1 MDRHLTMDR
10 YLNSFIAHQQVG
22 AGGMPPAAALNMPPQ
37 DLRHL
42 PAPQAALRSTAA
54 VLYARFILITTT
66 LGVSTYGIY
75 QMLQVVRFASMTL
88 LQGLMIFFFA
98 VSLSWIAFA
107 AGSVLAGA
115 SKRRDAAPQAGTND
129 EARQDAHVG
138 AVGMAANTSRT
149 ALVMPIYNEDP
160 VRTTAALQ
168 AMAEALEAIAANRHF
183 EIVVLSDS
191 TNADAWI
198 RETAALAVLRA
209 ALTSIMPVWYRRRW
223 KNIARKSGN
232 LEDFVTRWGGRYN
245 HMIVLDADSLIDAPT
260 LLRLVQVMESD
271 PALGILQTAPQLIC
285 ARTFFGRLQQFA
297 ACVYGPVI
305 TRGLA
310 AWSGDSANYWGHN
323 AIIRMTAF
331 AQNCGLP
338 MLEGRQPFGGHVLS
352 HDFVEAALMRRAGW
366 KVCMATDCGGSWEES
381 PPSLIDVAIR
391 DRRWA
396 QGNLQ
401 HMKIVGAAGLKFTS
415 RLHLGIGIMS
425 YLSSPLWLLM
435 LGVGFALAVQSHL
448 IRPEYFN
455 HDFQL
460 FPTWPRFDVE
470 LMMTLF
476 WFSMIV
482 LMIPKTLG
490 LIRALLSKRIR
501 RGGGGLI
508 GVTASFLLETVLSAL
523 YAPILML
530 VQSRH
535 VFEVLMGRDSGWKPQ
550 RRDAGGTTWSDAWN
564 FHKRHMFLSCVT
576 AVIVWFLSPPLL
588 AWLSPALLGLFLA
601 VPLSRASGSEA
612 IGRVLSR
619 VALLRTPE
627 ELEQP
632 ALIARRIE
640 LIAQAQALPDDG
652 LRYLARNREARLTH
666 INGNLS
672 RPTDPRGQPNPH
684 TFTAEQKLIDA
695 RSLDEALGWLTPL
708 ERVEVAGDARLLNQL
723 ALLPDG
729 QRPAFL
735 I

>member
-1 MDRHLTMDR
+1 MDRHL
-10 YLNSFIAHQQVG
+10 NSAVAYQHVG
-22 AGGMPPAAALNMPPQ
+22 GSGGMPPEARLGMLPQ
-37 DLRHL
+37 DLRYK
-42 PAPQAALRSTAA
+42 PSRRTRERSTAA
-54 VLYARFILITTT
+54 VSFARFILVAIT

-88 LQGLMIFFFA
+88 LQGTMIFFFA
-98 VSLSWIAFA
+98 VSLGWIAFA

-115 SKRRDAAPQAGTND
+115 SKRRDPTGRAGPASDSPGHAGTP
-129 EARQDAHVG
+129 R
-138 AVGMAANTSRT
+138 TSPDGSLT

-160 VRTTAALQ
+160 VRTTAALR
-168 AMAEALEAIAANRHF
+168 AMAEALKDIEASSLF

-191 TNADAWI
+191 TNADSWI
-198 RETAALAVLRA
+198 RETAAIHRLR
-209 ALTSIMPVWYRRRW
+209 TSLLSVMPVWYRRRW
-223 KNIARKSGN
+223 KNVARKSGN
-232 LEDFVTRWGGRYN
+232 LEDFVTRWGGRYD

-260 LLRLVQVMESD
+260 LLRLVQVMLAD
-271 PALGILQTAPQLIC
+271 PALGILQTAPQLIG

-310 AWSGDSANYWGHN
+310 AWSGDSCNYWGHN

-338 MLEGRQPFGGHVLS
+338 ILKGRKPFGGHVLS
-352 HDFVEAALMRRAGW
+352 HDFVEAALMRRGGW
-366 KVCMATDCGGSWEES
+366 KIRMATDFGGSWEES

-401 HMKIVGAAGLKFTS
+401 HMKIIGAAGLSFTS

-435 LGVGFALAVQSHL
+435 LGVGFALSVQSHL

-476 WFSMIV
+476 WFSMVV
-482 LMIPKTLG
+482 LLIPKMLG
-490 LIRALLSKRIR
+490 LTRALLSRRIR
-501 RGGGGLI
+501 RGGGGVI
-508 GVTASFLLETVLSAL
+508 GIVASFVLETILSAL
-523 YAPILML
+523 YAPILMI

-535 VFEVLMGRDSGWKPQ
+535 VFEVFMGRDSGWKPQ
-550 RRDAGGTTWSDAWN
+550 RRDGGGTSWSDAWE
-564 FHKRHMFLSCVT
+564 FHKRHMLLSCMT
-576 AVIVWFLSPPLL
+576 AAIVYFLSPSLL
-588 AWLSPALLGLFLA
+588 AWVSPALLGLIFA
-601 VPLSRASGSEA
+601 VPLSRASGSESFGLA
-612 IGRVLSR
+612 LSKI
-619 VALLRTPE
+619 ALLRTPE
-627 ELEQP
+627 EVETP
-632 ALIARRIE
+632 ALVMRRRE
-640 LIAQAQALPDDG
+640 LIAHAQELPEDG
-652 LRYLARNREARLTH
+652 LRYLARDREARVAH
-666 INGNLS
+666 IDDNLP
-672 RPTDPRGQPNPH
+672 RPTEPRGMPDPH
-684 TFTAEQKLIDA
+684 AFTAEQKLIDA
-695 RSLDEALGWLTPL
+695 RSLDEVLQWLTPI
-708 ERVEVAGDARLLNQL
+708 ERVEVAGNARLLNQL
-723 ALLPDG
+723 ALLPDAQPPG
-729 QRPAFL
+729 FT

>member
-1 MDRHLTMDR
+1 M
-10 YLNSFIAHQQVG
+10 NSALAYESVG
-22 AGGMPPAAALNMPPQ
+22 SSGGMPAAAPLRMLPQ
-37 DLRHL
+37 DLRYK
-42 PAPQAALRSTAA
+42 PSGRIRERSTLA
-54 VLYARFILITTT
+54 VLYARFILIATA

-75 QMLQVVRFASMTL
+75 QMLQVVRFANMTV

-98 VSLSWIAFA
+98 VSLGWIAFA

-115 SKRRDAAPQAGTND
+115 SKRRDTAPSTLPEN
-129 EARQDAHVG
+129 
-138 AVGMAANTSRT
+138 SLT

-168 AMAEALEAIAANRHF
+168 AMAEALAAIKVNSWF

-191 TNADAWI
+191 TRADPWI
-198 RETAALAVLRA
+198 RETAAIHALRA
-209 ALTSIMPVWYRRRW
+209 SLAAVMPVWYRRRW
-223 KNIARKSGN
+223 ANVARKSGN
-232 LEDFVTRWGGRYN
+232 LEDFVTRWGGRYE

-260 LLRLVQVMESD
+260 LLRLVLAMHAD
-271 PALGILQTAPQLIC
+271 PALGILQTSPQLIG

-305 TRGLA
+305 TRGVA
-310 AWSGDSANYWGHN
+310 AWSGDSGNYWGHN
-323 AIIRMTAF
+323 AIIRMRAF
-331 AQNCGLP
+331 AEHCGLP
-338 MLEGRQPFGGHVLS
+338 VLKGRQPFGGHVLS
-352 HDFVEAALMRRAGW
+352 HDFVEAALMRRGGW
-366 KVCMATDCGGSWEES
+366 KVRMATDYGGSWEES

-401 HMKIVGAAGLKFTS
+401 HLKIIGTTGLRFTS

-435 LGVGFALAVQSHL
+435 LSVGFALAVQSHL

-470 LMMTLF
+470 LMMQLF
-476 WFSMIV
+476 WFCMLV
-482 LMIPKTLG
+482 LLIPKTLG
-490 LIRALLSKRIR
+490 LVRALLAPRIR
-501 RGGGGLI
+501 RGSGGVI
-508 GVTASFLLETVLSAL
+508 GVVASILIETILSAL

-535 VFEVLMGRDSGWKPQ
+535 VGEVFMGRDSGWKPQ
-550 RRDAGGTTWSDAWN
+550 RRDSGGTTWGDAWH
-564 FHKRHMFLSCVT
+564 FHKRHMLLSCIT
-576 AVIVWFLSPPLL
+576 AVIVYFLSPALL

-601 VPLSRASGSEA
+601 VPLSRASGSETL
-612 IGRVLSR
+612 GRALSR
-619 VALLRTPE
+619 VAILRTPE

-632 ALIARRIE
+632 LLVKRRQE
-640 LIAQAQALPDDG
+640 LIRNAPSLPEDG
-652 LRYLARNREARLTH
+652 LRYLARNREARLAH
-666 INGNLS
+666 IEGNLT
-672 RPTDPRGQPNPH
+672 RPPDPRGEPDPH
-684 TFTAEQKLIDA
+684 AFTAEQKLLDA
-695 RSLDEALGWLTPL
+695 RSLDEVLGWLTPI
-708 ERVEVAGDARLLNQL
+708 ERVEVAADARLLNQL
-723 ALLPDG
+723 ALLPDA
-729 QRPAFL
+729 QNAST